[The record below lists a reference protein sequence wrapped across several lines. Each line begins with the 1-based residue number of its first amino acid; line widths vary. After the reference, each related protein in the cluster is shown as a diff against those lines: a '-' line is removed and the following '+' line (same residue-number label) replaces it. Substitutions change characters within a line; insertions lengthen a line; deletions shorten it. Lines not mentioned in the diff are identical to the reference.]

1 MEQLIF
7 FVGFPIAGFAAQFL
21 LMRFTR
27 RIWWRLTPTFT
38 IITLAIYGLLRA
50 MDIIEYSSDG
60 GSFFDAGPLIG
71 LVILLCLIPVTIGA
85 VLGFITDRII
95 VLIKKLK
102 NKKKAIED

>member
-27 RIWWRLTPTFT
+27 RLRWRLMPTFA
-38 IITLAIYGLLRA
+38 IILIAIYAVLRG
-50 MDIIEYSSDG
+50 MNILEYPWDG
-60 GSFFDAGPLIG
+60 GGFIDAGPLIG
-71 LVILLCLIPVTIGA
+71 LVILLCLIPVSIGA
-85 VLGFITDRII
+85 VLGFTVDRII

-102 NKKKAIED
+102 NKKKTIED